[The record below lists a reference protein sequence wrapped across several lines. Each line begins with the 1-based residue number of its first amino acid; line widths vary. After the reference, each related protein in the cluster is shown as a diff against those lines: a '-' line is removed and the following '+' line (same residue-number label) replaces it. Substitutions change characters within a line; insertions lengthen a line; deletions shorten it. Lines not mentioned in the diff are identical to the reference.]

1 MFKFPDRIGSLR
13 RFRRQDAAADEKPVE
28 RRLAAIVAAD
38 VVGYSR
44 LMGTDE
50 IGTLR
55 ALRSHRRELIDP
67 NIKAHRGRI
76 VKTTGDGV
84 LVEFPSAVEAV
95 ACSIAL
101 QRGVASRNEGVTENK
116 RLTFRVGIN
125 VGDIISE
132 AGDIFGD
139 GVNVAAR
146 LEALCEP
153 GGLCISRAVRDQ
165 VRDKLPINFED
176 LGEQRV
182 KNIARPVRAFGLT
195 PQAIAAVPELAASAS
210 TAPARRGQLWI
221 IATLIAVTLAA
232 AGAGWWMLRAP
243 PLAPQSA
250 QPAASTPA
258 AIGAARA
265 SIAVLPLEAIGAEG
279 GTDYFADGLTED
291 IISAL
296 GRFRDLSVMSLGA
309 VFAYKGK
316 HPSPAEVGRD
326 LKVRYVV
333 EGFIRR
339 GPERIRVSLSLTETN
354 RSAVLWSEK
363 YEAEPKDIFAVQDQ
377 ITRRITG
384 ALALRV
390 TGLEL
395 ARSAVKPPNSLEAY
409 DLVLRG
415 RDLRLRLTRS
425 ANAQARDLFERA
437 IALDPNYAP
446 AYVGLGTVDLTS
458 VLQGWT
464 QFPGEAL
471 ERAGDLA
478 RKAIELDDLNPAA
491 HALLGD
497 LTVRSGDY
505 DRARDEL
512 RHAIELNGSDA
523 ESYAH
528 LVAVLLWGGDIA
540 GAIAAGELLSQFQP
554 DIPVAAGFELGMAYI
569 LGDRGEDAVRILE
582 RAVDRNP
589 GNLYSNVML
598 AVAYATVGRQQEAER
613 QAKNVRQR
621 FPTFP
626 RDQFGSALRDPALR
640 AKLDHALEK
649 AGL

>member
-1 MFKFPDRIGSLR
+1 
-13 RFRRQDAAADEKPVE
+13 
-28 RRLAAIVAAD
+28 
-38 VVGYSR
+38 
-44 LMGTDE
+44 
-50 IGTLR
+50 
-55 ALRSHRRELIDP
+55 LRSCRW
-67 NIKAHRGRI
+67 
-76 VKTTGDGV
+76 
-84 LVEFPSAVEAV
+84 
-95 ACSIAL
+95 
-101 QRGVASRNEGVTENK
+101 
-116 RLTFRVGIN
+116 
-125 VGDIISE
+125 
-132 AGDIFGD
+132 
-139 GVNVAAR
+139 
-146 LEALCEP
+146 
-153 GGLCISRAVRDQ
+153 
-165 VRDKLPINFED
+165 KL
-176 LGEQRV
+176 
-182 KNIARPVRAFGLT
+182 
-195 PQAIAAVPELAASAS
+195 
-210 TAPARRGQLWI
+210 
-221 IATLIAVTLAA
+221 
-232 AGAGWWMLRAP
+232 
-243 PLAPQSA
+243 
-250 QPAASTPA
+250 
-258 AIGAARA
+258 
-265 SIAVLPLEAIGAEG
+265 GAEG
-279 GTDYFADGLTED
+279 GSDYFADGLTED
-291 IISAL
+291 IIGAL

-309 VFAYKGK
+309 VFGYKGK
-316 HPSPAEVGRD
+316 HPAPAEVGRD

-333 EGFIRR
+333 EGFVRR
-339 GPERIRVSLSLTETN
+339 GPERIRVSVSLTDTN
-354 RSAVLWSEK
+354 HSAVLWSEK

-377 ITRRITG
+377 ITRQITG

-390 TGLEL
+390 TNLEL
-395 ARSAVKPPNSLEAY
+395 ARSASKPPNNLEAY

-415 RDLRLRLTRS
+415 RALLSRGLTRS
-425 ANAQARDLFERA
+425 GNAQARDLFERA

-446 AYVGLGTVDLTS
+446 GYVGLGKVDLTS

-512 RHAIELNGSDA
+512 RRAIELNGSDA

-528 LVAVLLWGGDIA
+528 LVAVLLWRGDIA